1 MSSISDEKLLEY
13 NRIGLIPGPNE
24 TLESFDHR
32 VEYCLKLK
40 ENLSSDIRTLFD
52 EEENSSPEIVVDP
65 LEKLG
70 VQYDIQPRWVPIFF
84 SNYKLNFW
92 QGGCAWIFQMQEN
105 SPTATLIQLRSSFRN
120 KQKYLR
126 IYDRDELLAHEL
138 SHVGRMMFEE
148 PKYEEFFAY
157 RTAPSCFRRWFG
169 PIIQSSIES
178 VIFVFILFFIV
189 IFDFFLIALQRYD
202 AYMISLW
209 LKIIPLGFIFLGVMR
224 LWQHHRILKKTLN
237 SLAESVN
244 NKDKAEAVAYRL
256 RDKEIISF
264 AKMTP
269 TEIKEYA
276 NQQSER
282 ELRWRVINYA
292 YFQNNH

>member
-24 TLESFDHR
+24 TLDSFKHR

-40 ENLSSDIRTLFD
+40 ENLSSDVGAIFNK
-52 EEENSSPEIVVDP
+52 EESSSPEIVVNP
-65 LEKLG
+65 IKQLG
-70 VQYDIQPRWVPIFF
+70 AQYDIKPDWVPIFF

-105 SPTATLIQLRSSFRN
+105 SPTATLIQLRSSFKN
-120 KQKYLR
+120 KKKHLG
-126 IYDRDELLAHEL
+126 IYDRDELLAHEI

-169 PIIQSSIES
+169 PIIQSSVES

-202 AYMISLW
+202 AYIISLW
-209 LKIIPLGFIFLGVMR
+209 LKIIPLGFIFLGLAR
-224 LWQHHRILKKTLN
+224 LWQRHRILKSTLN
-237 SLAESVN
+237 TLIACVN

-256 RDKEIISF
+256 SDKEIISF
-264 AKMTP
+264 SKMTP
-269 TEIKEYA
+269 IEIQEYA
-276 NQQSER
+276 NEQSER
-282 ELRWRVINYA
+282 ELRWRVITTA
-292 YFQNNH
+292 YF

>member
-1 MSSISDEKLLEY
+1 MTSISDEKLLEY

-24 TLESFDHR
+24 TLESFSQR

-40 ENLSSDIRTLFD
+40 ENLSSDVRAMFD
-52 EEENSSPEIVVDP
+52 QEESNSPEIVANP
-65 LEKLG
+65 LEQLS
-70 VQYDIQPRWVPIFF
+70 VQYDIKPKWIPIFF

-105 SPTATLIQLRSSFRN
+105 SPTATLIQLRSYFKN
-120 KQKYLR
+120 KKKYLG
-126 IYDRDELLAHEL
+126 IYDRDELLAHEI

-157 RTAPSCFRRWFG
+157 RTAPAYFRHWFG

-189 IFDFFLIALQRYD
+189 VFDFFLIALQRYD
-202 AYMISLW
+202 AYIISLW
-209 LKIIPLGFIFLGVMR
+209 LKIIPLGFIFLGLMR
-224 LWQHHRILKKTLN
+224 LWQRHRILKSTLN
-237 SLAESVN
+237 NLAASIN
-244 NKDKAEAVAYRL
+244 NKANAEAVAYRL
-256 RDKEIISF
+256 RDEEIISF

-269 TEIKEYA
+269 IEIQEYA

-282 ELRWRVINYA
+282 ELRWRVIKNA